1 MLRGVNFEMNI
12 TRASGTGPGHIC
24 DTFMLAA
31 PSRTIMLVAPSTPI
45 LRKGGIPRK
54 PAGEVKVRTI
64 DNRRCIDK
72 KLRKEFLA
80 SGKALPPELLNIE
93 DASGILGR
101 RRLSDEAIELKRHAS
116 ARRMRKSRAKRAA
129 ADDLAEAARTMVQ
142 LCGDEGITIR
152 CDIANCFERIPLLTL
167 GSVEEPCELTLGSV
181 EEPCEL
187 TLGPVEELAFGAPD
201 PDNAAAEAVAAEA
214 AAAAAEAG
222 AAAAAVAAAAAA
234 EAAAEAAAAETAAAE
249 TAAAEK
255 EAAEVAA
262 AETAAD
268 ENASAVESE
277 GAAAEAE
284 REAAEREA
292 AEAAAA
298 SEVAAAAVAAEAEA
312 AAAAEAEAAKAAE
325 AEAAAERVAAER
337 HGKMCKLK
345 RQLDA
350 RNASDGI
357 IADGPEAIR
366 LRAFA
371 RDGEC
376 VECAICLG
384 TCDEADDS
392 GASDLRRMRCCGAGM
407 CVRCLREWLQR
418 KGQSV
423 RIWYEDGVQGVQHVR
438 HGRKLWTTMNT
449 HRCPVC
455 CHAVESVRRALVQ

>member
-1 MLRGVNFEMNI
+1 
-12 TRASGTGPGHIC
+12 
-24 DTFMLAA
+24 
-31 PSRTIMLVAPSTPI
+31 
-45 LRKGGIPRK
+45 
-54 PAGEVKVRTI
+54 
-64 DNRRCIDK
+64 
-72 KLRKEFLA
+72 
-80 SGKALPPELLNIE
+80 
-93 DASGILGR
+93 
-101 RRLSDEAIELKRHAS
+101 
-116 ARRMRKSRAKRAA
+116 
-129 ADDLAEAARTMVQ
+129 MVQ

-262 AETAAD
+262 AEMAAD

>member
-1 MLRGVNFEMNI
+1 M
-12 TRASGTGPGHIC
+12 
-24 DTFMLAA
+24 
-31 PSRTIMLVAPSTPI
+31 
-45 LRKGGIPRK
+45 
-54 PAGEVKVRTI
+54 
-64 DNRRCIDK
+64 
-72 KLRKEFLA
+72 
-80 SGKALPPELLNIE
+80 
-93 DASGILGR
+93 
-101 RRLSDEAIELKRHAS
+101 
-116 ARRMRKSRAKRAA
+116 
-129 ADDLAEAARTMVQ
+129 
-142 LCGDEGITIR
+142 
-152 CDIANCFERIPLLTL
+152 
-167 GSVEEPCELTLGSV
+167 LGSV

-201 PDNAAAEAVAAEA
+201 PDNAAAEAAAAEA

-222 AAAAAVAAAAAA
+222 AAAAAVAAAAVA
-234 EAAAEAAAAETAAAE
+234 EAADEAAAAETAAAE

-277 GAAAEAE
+277 GAAAEVE

-298 SEVAAAAVAAEAEA
+298 AEVAAAVAAEAEA
-312 AAAAEAEAAKAAE
+312 AAAAEVAKAAE

-392 GASDLRRMRCCGAGM
+392 CASDLRRMRCCGAGM

-455 CHAVESVRRALVQ
+455 CHAVESVRRALVVTTV

>member
-1 MLRGVNFEMNI
+1 VNVRGVLVLNYEMNI

-116 ARRMRKSRAKRAA
+116 ARRMRKSRAKR
-129 ADDLAEAARTMVQ
+129 LQTK
-142 LCGDEGITIR
+142 
-152 CDIANCFERIPLLTL
+152 
-167 GSVEEPCELTLGSV
+167 
-181 EEPCEL
+181 CEL
-187 TLGPVEELAFGAPD
+187 TLGPVEELAFVAPD
-201 PDNAAAEAVAAEA
+201 PDNAAAEAAAAEA

-222 AAAAAVAAAAAA
+222 AAAAAAA
-234 EAAAEAAAAETAAAE
+234 EAADEA
-249 TAAAEK
+249 AAAEK

-262 AETAAD
+262 AEMAAD

-277 GAAAEAE
+277 GAAAEVE

-298 SEVAAAAVAAEAEA
+298 AEVAAAVAAEAEA
-312 AAAAEAEAAKAAE
+312 AAAAEAAKTAE

-384 TCDEADDS
+384 TSDEADDS

>member
-1 MLRGVNFEMNI
+1 
-12 TRASGTGPGHIC
+12 
-24 DTFMLAA
+24 
-31 PSRTIMLVAPSTPI
+31 
-45 LRKGGIPRK
+45 
-54 PAGEVKVRTI
+54 
-64 DNRRCIDK
+64 
-72 KLRKEFLA
+72 
-80 SGKALPPELLNIE
+80 
-93 DASGILGR
+93 
-101 RRLSDEAIELKRHAS
+101 
-116 ARRMRKSRAKRAA
+116 
-129 ADDLAEAARTMVQ
+129 MVQ

-167 GSVEEPCELTLGSV
+167 GSVEEPCELTLCSV

-222 AAAAAVAAAAAA
+222 AAAAAAA
-234 EAAAEAAAAETAAAE
+234 EAADEA
-249 TAAAEK
+249 AAAEK

-262 AETAAD
+262 AEMAAD

-277 GAAAEAE
+277 GAAAEVE

-292 AEAAAA
+292 AVAAAA
-298 SEVAAAAVAAEAEA
+298 AEVAAAVAAEAEA
-312 AAAAEAEAAKAAE
+312 AAAAEAAKTAE

-384 TCDEADDS
+384 TSDEADDS